1 MTKATLLVLQGD
13 DQGFRFELTE
23 DGAELG
29 RGIRNDIRI
38 IDTEVSRQHAAI
50 TFDDGVYWLEDR
62 DSSNG
67 TFVNGVQ
74 IKRRAIR
81 SGDRIQVGGSVLLFA
96 LEKAADDSSP
106 VADMIH
112 IIGNGEGDQS
122 AIVQAVEQTER
133 HPVENLRALY
143 GITEAAASPF
153 MSQDEMLQRI
163 LDLTIDVVGADRG
176 CVLLASGDN
185 EIVPRIYSDHRE
197 PRSKTKMVISSS
209 IVQHVV
215 EHGRGVLTS
224 DAQHDT
230 RFRSGQSIVNAGIR
244 EAMCVPMQ
252 GHYELLGVVY
262 VDIASHPIE
271 VEPSRSKGR
280 FGEEELRLLV
290 AIGRQAALATESLN
304 FQQAL
309 VKAERFAAMGQTIAV
324 LSHHIK
330 NILQGIRGGSYLIDM
345 GLNKSD
351 EALVR
356 NGWTIVDRNQTKI
369 YHLVMDMLTFSKE
382 RQPVLKHGDLN
393 ATISDVVELMT
404 ARATESSTAFS
415 SDLSSELPLTSFD
428 PEAIHQATLN
438 IVLNAFDAT
447 DEVEESAI
455 EVTTEYD
462 ESTDTISIS
471 VQDNGPGVPD
481 DQLDGIFNV
490 FESTKG
496 SRGTG
501 LGLAVSRKI
510 IREHGGDIT
519 VESTAG
525 QGCRFMM
532 SWPHIEDD
540 QRQNADGGKTMI
552 AD

>member
-13 DQGFRFELTE
+13 DQGFRFELTDDE
-23 DGAELG
+23 VELG
-29 RGIRNDIRI
+29 RGVRNDIRI
-38 IDTEVSRQHAAI
+38 IDTEVSRRHASI
-50 TFDDGVYWLEDR
+50 TCQDDEYWIVDLE
-62 DSSNG
+62 SSNG
-67 TFVNGVQ
+67 TFVNGVRVNRQ
-74 IKRRAIR
+74 LLR

-96 LEKAADDSSP
+96 VEKPADDSSRI
-106 VADMIH
+106 AEMIH
-112 IIGNGEGDQS
+112 IIGNGEGDRS
-122 AIVQAVEQTER
+122 AIVQAVEHTDR

-143 GITEAAASPF
+143 GITEAAVSPS
-153 MSQDEMLQRI
+153 MSREEMLQRI

-176 CVLLASGDN
+176 CLLLAEGDS

-197 PRSKTKMVISSS
+197 PRSKSKMVISSS

-230 RFRSGQSIVNAGIR
+230 RFRAGQSIINAGIR

-271 VEPSRSKGR
+271 IATSTSKGR

-356 NGWTIVDRNQTKI
+356 NGWTIVERNQTKI

-382 RQPVLKHGDLN
+382 RQPGLKHGDLN
-393 ATISDVVELMT
+393 ATIADVVELMN
-404 ARATESSTAFS
+404 ARAAESSIGFTS
-415 SDLSSELPLTSFD
+415 HLSDALPQTSFD

-438 IVLNAFDAT
+438 IVLNAFDAIE
-447 DEVEESAI
+447 EVQQSSI
-455 EVTTEYD
+455 EVTTDYD
-462 ESTDTISIS
+462 ATTDMISIS
-471 VQDNGPGVPD
+471 VQDNGPGIPD
-481 DQLDGIFNV
+481 DQVEGIFNV

-510 IREHGGDIT
+510 IREHGGDIS
-519 VESTAG
+519 VHSEAG
-525 QGCRFMM
+525 KGCRFVLA
-532 SWPHIEDD
+532 WPHIEDD
-540 QRQNADGGKTMI
+540 QRQNSEVGKTMI
-552 AD
+552 MD